1 MVGYKVLEGWNF
13 MRVNVGAALRGIFGI
28 KLLRSGISSVESE
41 KERKTTKKQYIE
53 IQRSTEKIEFC
64 CSLLLLLSN

>member
-1 MVGYKVLEGWNF
+1 MVGDKVLEDWNF
-13 MRVNVGAALRGIFGI
+13 MKVNVDAGLRGIFWV
-28 KLLRSGISSVESE
+28 KLLRSGISSVESK

-64 CSLLLLLSN
+64 CLLLLLLSN

>member
-13 MRVNVGAALRGIFGI
+13 MRVNVDAGLRGIFWV
-28 KLLRSGISSVESE
+28 KLLRSGISNVESE

-64 CSLLLLLSN
+64 CLLLLLLSN

>member
-1 MVGYKVLEGWNF
+1 MVGDKVLEGWNF
-13 MRVNVGAALRGIFGI
+13 MRVNVDAGLRGIFWV

-53 IQRSTEKIEFC
+53 IQRSTEK
-64 CSLLLLLSN
+64 

>member
-13 MRVNVGAALRGIFGI
+13 MRVNVGAGLRGIFGI
-28 KLLRSGISSVESE
+28 KLLRSGISSVESK

-64 CSLLLLLSN
+64 CLLLLLLSN